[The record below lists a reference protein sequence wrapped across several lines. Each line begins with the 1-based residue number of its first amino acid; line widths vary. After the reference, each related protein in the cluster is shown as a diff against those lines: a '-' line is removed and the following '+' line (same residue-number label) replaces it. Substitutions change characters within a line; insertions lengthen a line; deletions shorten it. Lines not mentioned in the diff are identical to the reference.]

1 MEGKCRRV
9 LRRSAVVALFV
20 SLFVPASGYP
30 SDNVTWTL
38 FGPESFSR
46 SSGVALRN
54 FNVPSTQGTF
64 TLRLKNGDDAGNNKV
79 SSATVKVNGATIVRS
94 SDFNQQVVWIIKP
107 LTNLVAGSN
116 TRSVEVSNKS
126 STSSFVTITITGDYL
141 LNITITSPA
150 AGAEILSDRVDV
162 SGTYVSYTSA
172 VSVSVNG
179 IAASSGGSTFT
190 ASNVPLASGSNT
202 ITAFN
207 TTADGIQDNDSITV
221 SANKPPVANAGQD
234 QIVTV
239 GLPAYLDGRNSYDPE
254 GALITYSWSFSQ
266 RPAGSSAALD
276 NPASVMPS
284 YVPDLEG
291 AYVLSLVVNDSR
303 SNSPPDNVTLTAE
316 RPNVAP
322 TASAG
327 PDQSVVTGSL
337 VTLDGSGSFDPDGDL
352 LNYSWQFL
360 SLPAGSQTTLNYPL
374 TVNPNFLADVDGQY
388 IVGLTVFDGRVFS
401 LPDNVVVVA
410 ATPNAPPVANAGAD
424 NTVWRNALIRLDGTQ
439 SYDPDNNVLAYAW
452 SIVSKP
458 AGSVSE
464 LDNAASP
471 TPAIP
476 ADAEGEYVFRLVVN
490 DGRVDSAPDT
500 VVIASVNAV
509 PVADAGPDQ
518 SVPRNTALTLDGGGS
533 HDANGDPLTYL
544 WSVLSAPAG
553 SAAAIGNPS
562 AVNPLFTPDLAGQY
576 LIRLVVN
583 DGRVDSA
590 PDNVT
595 ITAAPLSVTVPNVA
609 GMAQADAQ
617 SAVVAAGLAVG
628 AVSNANSDTVPAGIV
643 ISQNPAGGSVVP
655 EESAVDLLV
664 SLGPLMVTVPNV
676 TGMTQ
681 TEAQTVLVAANLVV
695 GAVTQA
701 NSATV
706 PAGSVI
712 SQNPAGGSSVI
723 HGSAVDLVV
732 SLGPVM
738 VTVPD
743 LFGKPQ
749 VFAEAALS
757 AAGLVT
763 GTVTSAASETVI
775 PGGVA
780 SQSPAA
786 GGSVPQGSAVNIAIS
801 SGPAPVTIPPDPATV
816 APPVDPTVATDL
828 YSATSFLYTGANPIQ
843 TGVAPGTIELKRA
856 AVIRGRVLAAD
867 NTFLPGVRI
876 TILNHSEFGQTI
888 SRDDGRFDMAVNG
901 AGTLIVRYQRGG
913 FLAVQRQVAVPWQGF
928 VKIQEVV
935 MVPYDNQVTAVDL
948 VSAIPVQAAQGS
960 VATDAD
966 GTRRATLLF
975 SQGTQA
981 TLVFADNSTRAIT
994 SLSVRATEYSVGPN
1008 GPNAMPAELPPTSA
1022 YTYCVEFSVDEA
1034 VSGGAAEVRFDRA
1047 IIHYVE
1053 NFLNFPV

>member
-20 SLFVPASGYP
+20 PLFVPASGYP

-54 FNVPSTQGTF
+54 FNVPSTQGAF

-79 SSATVKVNGATIVRS
+79 SSATVKVNGATIIRS

-116 TRSVEVSNKS
+116 TLSVEVSNKS

-162 SGTYVSYTSA
+162 SGTYASYTSA

-179 IAASSGGSTFT
+179 VAASSGGSTFT
-190 ASNVPLASGSNT
+190 ALNVPLASGSNT
-202 ITAFN
+202 IIASI

-628 AVSNANSDTVPAGIV
+628 AVSK
-643 ISQNPAGGSVVP
+643 
-655 EESAVDLLV
+655 
-664 SLGPLMVTVPNV
+664 
-676 TGMTQ
+676 
-681 TEAQTVLVAANLVV
+681 
-695 GAVTQA
+695 A

-780 SQSPAA
+780 SQPPAA

-913 FLAVQRQVAVPWQGF
+913 FLAVQRQVAVPWQDF
-928 VKIQEVV
+928 VKIPDVV

-981 TLVFADNSTRAIT
+981 TLVFADNSTRAIA